1 MKGERGAT
9 LLETLIALA
18 ITGLLSA
25 AVVQMTGFGLRVVE
39 RGEAATAAASAA
51 FGDERRLRDALTGME
66 GAGFSGDA
74 AGLIWRGPGPDGA
87 GGLWRLDQDGRVAA
101 CPGRRCE
108 AAADWLTEPVAAFAF
123 AEEDSAWAEEWE
135 EGPPPALIRLTLAGG
150 DVIVAP
156 RVRGAR

>member
-39 RGEAATAAASAA
+39 RGEAVTASASGA
-51 FGDERRLRDALTGME
+51 FADERRLRDALSAME

-87 GGLWRLDQDGRVAA
+87 GGVWRLDREGRVAS
-101 CPGRRCE
+101 CPGGRCE
-108 AAADWLTEPVAAFAF
+108 TGADWLKAPIDGFAF
-123 AEEDSAWAEEWE
+123 AEEDGAWVEEWD
-135 EGPPPALIRLTLAGG
+135 EGAPPALIRLTLVSREV
-150 DVIVAP
+150 VIAP